1 MYHGR
6 GRVSNV
12 RAMDQDATFAPAVAL
27 RVARPVST
35 MFCGDGDQDGLR
47 EDTTTRNPTPDLNS
61 PALGRFFSGA
71 AAARHLSDCLAGH
84 IENPKR
90 PSASLCG
97 TRSGEAAAVPGDVSD
112 PESVQRIVEAAREA
126 YGPPEIL
133 VNNAGFLQQKRFV
146 DLTVEDFDRM
156 IAVHLRGTFLC
167 TSAVLPDMLSRGSG
181 IIVNVASQL
190 GQIGGIELCHYSAAK
205 AGIIGLTKSLARE
218 VSAQGVRVNAV
229 APGPINTELI
239 LGLSEEWQRAKAAEL
254 PLGRFGEPAEVAE
267 TVAFLVSDG
276 ATLYVGQTLG
286 PNSGDV
292 ML

>member
-1 MYHGR
+1 MTSERSRAVLVTGAGSGIGR
-6 GRVSNV
+6 AIAEKLAEDGERVVVNDLKGETADEV
-12 RAMDQDATFAPAVAL
+12 VAL
-27 RVARPVST
+27 IK
-35 MFCGDGDQDGLR
+35 
-47 EDTTTRNPTPDLNS
+47 E
-61 PALGRFFSGA
+61 SG
-71 AAARHLSDCLAGH
+71 
-84 IENPKR
+84 
-90 PSASLCG
+90 
-97 TRSGEAAAVPGDVSD
+97 GEATAAPGDVSD
-112 PESVQRIVEAAREA
+112 PGSVQRIVEAAREA

-146 DLTVEDFDRM
+146 DLTAEDFDRM

-229 APGPINTELI
+229 APGPINTELV
-239 LGLSEEWQRAKAAEL
+239 LGLSDEWRDAKSAEL
-254 PLGRFGEPAEVAE
+254 PLGRFGEPHEVAE

-276 ATLYVGQTLG
+276 AALYVGQTLG

>member
-1 MYHGR
+1 MAPERSRIALVTGAGSGIGR
-6 GRVSNV
+6 AIAEKLAQNGERVVVNDV
-12 RAMDQDATFAPAVAL
+12 NPETADEVVA
-27 RVARPVST
+27 
-35 MFCGDGDQDGLR
+35 GIKEWG
-47 EDTTTRNPTPDLNS
+47 
-61 PALGRFFSGA
+61 
-71 AAARHLSDCLAGH
+71 
-84 IENPKR
+84 
-90 PSASLCG
+90 
-97 TRSGEAAAVPGDVSD
+97 GEAAAAPGDVSD
-112 PESVQRIVEAAREA
+112 AESVQRLVAATHEA
-126 YGPPEIL
+126 YGSPEIL

-167 TSAVLPDMLSRGSG
+167 TRAVLPEMLSRGSG

-190 GQIGGIELCHYSAAK
+190 GQIGGIELCHYSSAK

-229 APGPINTELI
+229 APGPINTELV
-239 LGLSEEWQRAKAAEL
+239 LGLSEEWRNVKAAEL
-254 PLGRFGEPAEVAE
+254 PLGRFGEPWEVAE

-276 ATLYVGQTLG
+276 AALYVGQTLG

>member
-1 MYHGR
+1 MTPEDSRITLVTGAGSGIGR
-6 GRVSNV
+6 AIAEKLARDGERVVVN
-12 RAMDQDATFAPAVAL
+12 
-27 RVARPVST
+27 
-35 MFCGDGDQDGLR
+35 
-47 EDTTTRNPTPDLNS
+47 DLN
-61 PALGRFFSGA
+61 AATADEVIARIKESG
-71 AAARHLSDCLAGH
+71 
-84 IENPKR
+84 
-90 PSASLCG
+90 
-97 TRSGEAAAVPGDVSD
+97 GEATTAPGDVSD
-112 PESVQRIVEAAREA
+112 PQSVEQIMAAVREA
-126 YGPPEIL
+126 YGSPEIL

-167 TSAVLPDMLSRGSG
+167 TRAVLPEMLSRGSG
-181 IIVNVASQL
+181 IVVNVASQL

-205 AGIIGLTKSLARE
+205 AGIIGLTKSVARE
-218 VSAQGVRVNAV
+218 VSTQGVRINAV

-254 PLGRFGEPAEVAE
+254 PLGRFGEPWEVAE
-267 TVAFLVSDG
+267 TVAFLVSEA

>member
-1 MYHGR
+1 MTSERSRAVLVTGAGSGIGR
-6 GRVSNV
+6 AIAEKLAKDGERVVVNDLKGETADEV
-12 RAMDQDATFAPAVAL
+12 
-27 RVARPVST
+27 VARIN
-35 MFCGDGDQDGLR
+35 
-47 EDTTTRNPTPDLNS
+47 E
-61 PALGRFFSGA
+61 SG
-71 AAARHLSDCLAGH
+71 
-84 IENPKR
+84 
-90 PSASLCG
+90 
-97 TRSGEAAAVPGDVSD
+97 GEAAAVPGDVSD

-229 APGPINTELI
+229 APGPINTELV
-239 LGLSEEWQRAKAAEL
+239 LGLSDEWRDAKSAEL
-254 PLGRFGEPAEVAE
+254 PLGRFGEPHEVAE

-276 ATLYVGQTLG
+276 AALYVGQTLG

>member
-1 MYHGR
+1 LTPERSRVVLVTGAGSGIGR
-6 GRVSNV
+6 AIAEKLAKDGERVVVNDLKGETADEV
-12 RAMDQDATFAPAVAL
+12 
-27 RVARPVST
+27 VARIK
-35 MFCGDGDQDGLR
+35 
-47 EDTTTRNPTPDLNS
+47 E
-61 PALGRFFSGA
+61 SG
-71 AAARHLSDCLAGH
+71 
-84 IENPKR
+84 
-90 PSASLCG
+90 
-97 TRSGEAAAVPGDVSD
+97 GEAAAAPGDVSD

-229 APGPINTELI
+229 APGPINTELV
-239 LGLSEEWQRAKAAEL
+239 LGLSDEWRDAKSAEL
-254 PLGRFGEPAEVAE
+254 PLGRFGEPHEVAE

-276 ATLYVGQTLG
+276 AALYVGQTLG

>member
-1 MYHGR
+1 MTR
-6 GRVSNV
+6 ERS
-12 RAMDQDATFAPAVAL
+12 RVAL
-27 RVARPVST
+27 VTGAGSGICRAIAEKLAT
-35 MFCGDGDQDGLR
+35 DGEQVVV
-47 EDTTTRNPTPDLNS
+47 NDLNS
-61 PALGRFFSGA
+61 ETAGEVVAGIERSGGRA
-71 AAARHLSDCLAGH
+71 AAA
-84 IENPKR
+84 
-90 PSASLCG
+90 
-97 TRSGEAAAVPGDVSD
+97 PGDVSD
-112 PESVQRIVEAAREA
+112 PEAVQWIMAAAREA
-126 YGPPEIL
+126 YGDPEIL

-167 TSAVLPDMLSRGSG
+167 TRAVLLEMLSRGSG

-254 PLGRFGEPAEVAE
+254 PLGRFGEPWEVAE
-267 TVAFLVSDG
+267 TVAFLASDA

>member
-1 MYHGR
+1 MTSERSRAVLVTGAGSGIGR
-6 GRVSNV
+6 AIAEKLAKDGERVVVNDLKGETADEV
-12 RAMDQDATFAPAVAL
+12 
-27 RVARPVST
+27 VARIK
-35 MFCGDGDQDGLR
+35 
-47 EDTTTRNPTPDLNS
+47 E
-61 PALGRFFSGA
+61 SG
-71 AAARHLSDCLAGH
+71 
-84 IENPKR
+84 
-90 PSASLCG
+90 
-97 TRSGEAAAVPGDVSD
+97 GEAAAAPGDVSD

-146 DLTVEDFDRM
+146 DLTVDDFDRM

-167 TSAVLPDMLSRGSG
+167 TSAVVPDMLSRGSG

-218 VSAQGVRVNAV
+218 VSNQGVRVNAV
-229 APGPINTELI
+229 APGPINTELV
-239 LGLSEEWQRAKAAEL
+239 LGLSEEWRDAKSAEL
-254 PLGRFGEPAEVAE
+254 PLGRFGEPHEVAE

-276 ATLYVGQTLG
+276 AALYVGQTLG

>member
-1 MYHGR
+1 MTPEDSRITLVTGAGSGIGR
-6 GRVSNV
+6 AIAEKLARDGERVVVN
-12 RAMDQDATFAPAVAL
+12 
-27 RVARPVST
+27 
-35 MFCGDGDQDGLR
+35 
-47 EDTTTRNPTPDLNS
+47 DLN
-61 PALGRFFSGA
+61 AATADEVIARIKESG
-71 AAARHLSDCLAGH
+71 
-84 IENPKR
+84 
-90 PSASLCG
+90 
-97 TRSGEAAAVPGDVSD
+97 GEATTAPGDVSD
-112 PESVQRIVEAAREA
+112 PQSVEQIMAAVREA
-126 YGPPEIL
+126 YGSPEIL

-167 TSAVLPDMLSRGSG
+167 TRAVLPEMLSRGSG
-181 IIVNVASQL
+181 IVVNVASQL

-205 AGIIGLTKSLARE
+205 AGIIALTKSVARE
-218 VSAQGVRVNAV
+218 VSTQGVRINAV

-254 PLGRFGEPAEVAE
+254 PLGRFGEPWEVAE
-267 TVAFLVSDG
+267 TVAFLVSEA